1 MELHPVPVRKLSTN
15 LYDIYN
21 CWVYSG

>member
-1 MELHPVPVRKLSTN
+1 VELIPGPNRKLSTN